1 MYKRFAIIG
10 AFIALLSAYIFWG
23 TDLIYSLAWS
33 QSSLE
38 RASLTEELENAKEK
52 LDDRIVVDE
61 SLAQKLAE
69 AREELKTETEIIPK
83 SIEIEE
89 LIHDILSLAD
99 ENEVNIV
106 PLRTTTWTDDVIGGY
121 SRYQIQ
127 LQIGGNADDIMD
139 FITGL
144 ESGEIYPVIAANLQL
159 NGEAIGHAGQSAAAN
174 GVLIVS
180 VYTRV

>member
-1 MYKRFAIIG
+1 MYKRFALIG
-10 AFIALLSAYIFWG
+10 IFIALISAYIFWG
-23 TDLIYSLAWS
+23 TDFIYSLAWN
-33 QSSLE
+33 QSSPE
-38 RASLTEELENAKEK
+38 RANLTKELENAKKK

-61 SLAQKLAE
+61 SLRQKLAE
-69 AREELKTETEIIPK
+69 ARDELEAETEIIPK

-89 LIHDILSLAD
+89 LIHDMLSLAD
-99 ENEVNIV
+99 ENGIYIV
-106 PLRTTTWTDDVIGGY
+106 PLRTTTWTEAFVGGY

-127 LQIGGNADDIMD
+127 IQVGGNADDIMD

-144 ESGEIYPVIAANLQL
+144 ESGEIYPVITANLQL
-159 NGEAIGHAGQSAAAN
+159 NGEAIGPAGQPASVN